1 MTSTPLTRTPIAV
14 VRAHPADAVMII
26 ASSATSVLSVNV
38 VPAWGDEDR
47 PRFHAVADTEVRVLA
62 ASPLT
67 EAPVPPVVV
76 ALRPGWGLA
85 ILTDGPGTIT
95 ADHVDPDGIVVGTIT
110 ATGPITARPYDGAAY
125 VGIGIPTPAEVQDAH
140 LYGPRA

>member
-67 EAPVPPVVV
+67 V
-76 ALRPGWGLA
+76 
-85 ILTDGPGTIT
+85 LTDGPGTIT